1 MFTHTIEEISKVL
14 TNLQTRLDAGDF
26 FDVSNSFFLGS
37 FINSFGFFVALI
49 LNKIDTAGLRFTRVL
64 MPIRIR
70 LSESGY
76 GSYTNVDLQLY
87 ILENGRKKFRLSFI
101 AVPV

>member
-64 MPIRIR
+64 MPIWTMPIRIR

-87 ILENGRKKFRLSFI
+87 ILENGKKNLDFRS
-101 AVPV
+101 